1 MNDLISRQAAIDAIG
16 NIYPSVAWLDYA
28 ADVIKALPSAQPERK
43 KGEWRL
49 FDGQNW
55 YRCSEC
61 GAVRRQISFM
71 ENFCPNCGADMRGEQ
86 YEMQ

>member
-1 MNDLISRQAAIDAIG
+1 MSDLISRQAAIEELEWGVWGKEYDKTLAKVMLE
-16 NIYPSVAWLDYA
+16 S
-28 ADVIKALPSAQPERK
+28 LPSAQPERK

-49 FDGQNW
+49 FDGPNW

-71 ENFCPNCGADMRGEQ
+71 ENFCPNCGADMRGGQ
-86 YEMQ
+86 DG